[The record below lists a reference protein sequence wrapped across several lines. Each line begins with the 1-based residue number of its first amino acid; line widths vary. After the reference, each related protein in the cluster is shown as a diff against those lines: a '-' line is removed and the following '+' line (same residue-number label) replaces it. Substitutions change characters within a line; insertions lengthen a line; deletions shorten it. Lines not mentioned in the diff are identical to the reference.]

1 MTKRVSGL
9 RHLVS
14 IVVATLLG
22 SSCIAA
28 TDGGTAGVPLIGTW
42 EYTGTQL
49 SPELR
54 LEGTLVVSRQSG
66 SRFDGSADV
75 VEQSVGGGMS
85 RRLIGV
91 LGGRTLDSVTVDF
104 DLAIDNATR
113 RHFGTVRGDSIVGS
127 WVEGIGEGAS
137 GSFRAKLVDQ

>member
-1 MTKRVSGL
+1 MTKRMTGL
-9 RHLVS
+9 PHLVP
-14 IVVATLLG
+14 IVVAMLLG

-28 TDGGTAGVPLIGTW
+28 TDGGSAGVPLMGTW

-54 LEGTLVVSRQSG
+54 LQGTLVVSRQSG

-75 VEQSVGGGMS
+75 VEQSVDGVS

-91 LGGRTLDSVTVDF
+91 LGGRTLDSLTVDF
-104 DLAIDNATR
+104 DVVMDNGSR

-137 GSFRAKLVDQ
+137 GSFRAKLVQP

>member
-1 MTKRVSGL
+1 MTRRVKGFRL
-9 RHLVS
+9 LVPI
-14 IVVATLLG
+14 IVTTLLG
-22 SSCIAA
+22 SSCVAA
-28 TDGGTAGVPLIGTW
+28 TDGGTAGVPLLGTW

-54 LEGTLVVSRQSG
+54 LQGTLVVSHQSG

-75 VEQSVGGGMS
+75 VEQSVGGMS

-104 DLAIDNATR
+104 DMVIDAATR

-127 WVEGIGEGAS
+127 WVEGLGEGAS